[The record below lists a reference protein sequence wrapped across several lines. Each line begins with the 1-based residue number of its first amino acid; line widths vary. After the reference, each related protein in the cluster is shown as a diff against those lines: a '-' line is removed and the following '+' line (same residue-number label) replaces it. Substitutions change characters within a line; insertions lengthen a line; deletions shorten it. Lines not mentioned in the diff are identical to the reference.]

1 MTTAKYFP
9 TNNTDVRV
17 HFGCAIRLDARF
29 KNVWFLKVEIKKLL
43 NVKV

>member
-9 TNNTDVRV
+9 TNKTDVRV
-17 HFGCAIRLDARF
+17 HSGCAIRLDARF